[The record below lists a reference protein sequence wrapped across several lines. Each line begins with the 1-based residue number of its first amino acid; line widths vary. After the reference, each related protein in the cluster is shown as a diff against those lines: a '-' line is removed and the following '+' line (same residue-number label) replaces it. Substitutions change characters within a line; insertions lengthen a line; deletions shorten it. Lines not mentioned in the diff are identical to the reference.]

1 MYSTARSSPCANC
14 TTTPTTDRAS
24 GGIKRA
30 FTEQYTT
37 SARVLV
43 QAYHEAWP
51 DLSFVGKMMARVTV
65 VRVLTAR
72 LLVRCTLSTM
82 PSK

>member
-1 MYSTARSSPCANC
+1 MRQLYNNANHSTVVPLS
-14 TTTPTTDRAS
+14 
-24 GGIKRA
+24 
-30 FTEQYTT
+30 QYTT

-43 QAYHEAWP
+43 QAYHDAWP